1 LYSQEI
7 YLSHYTLLFDEGSQ
21 AMRKFVCSICGYIY
35 DESTGN
41 QKSGIVAGTKWE
53 DIPDSFVCPVCG
65 APKTLFNLYE
75 KKPEVPTPLPTN
87 VNGEHVESLKEL
99 SFGEISVICS
109 SLAKGCEKQR
119 LTAEMEAFNKLA
131 NYFKSK
137 TVITTQDKTVDKIV
151 NMLDDDMTKGFVA
164 ANVAAQANVDRG
176 ALRSLVWSEK
186 VSTIM
191 NTLLERFAKEG
202 NAMLE
207 NTKIWVCDIC
217 GFIYIGDIPPEI
229 CPVCKVP
236 NFKIIEIER
245 RK

>member
-1 LYSQEI
+1 
-7 YLSHYTLLFDEGSQ
+7 
-21 AMRKFVCSICGYIY
+21 MRRFVCSICGYIY

-41 QKSGIVAGTKWE
+41 QKNGIIAGTKWE

-65 APKTLFNLYE
+65 APKAVFNLYKE
-75 KKPEVPTPLPTN
+75 KLEVPMSSLTN
-87 VNGEHVESLKEL
+87 VNDEHVESFKEL
-99 SFGEISVICS
+99 SFGEISAICS

-137 TVITTQDKTVDKIV
+137 TAITTQVKTLDKVA
-151 NMLDDDMTKGFVA
+151 NMLEDDMTKGFVA
-164 ANVAAQANVDRG
+164 ANVAAQANADRG

-186 VSTIM
+186 VSTILK
-191 NTLLERFAKEG
+191 TLLERFVKEG

-217 GFIYIGDIPPEI
+217 GFIYIGDVPPEI
-229 CPVCKVP
+229 CPVCKGP

-245 RK
+245 RE